1 MRNSFSSFC
10 KESKTK
16 ESKNIK
22 KENLQEAYDDLKD
35 LSNDELT
42 QKLYSE
48 VKKQKENGDFNYNA
62 LCENV
67 ERLKM
72 FLPQETYENM
82 KNLLE
87 KIK

>member
-1 MRNSFSSFC
+1 MKNSFSNFC
-10 KESKTK
+10 KENKSQGQENTR
-16 ESKNIK
+16 
-22 KENLQEAYDDLKD
+22 KENIQETFDSLKD
-35 LSNDELT
+35 LSGDELT

-82 KNLLE
+82 KNMLE